1 MLAALLVFGFSIAI
15 IAFAKPKASAA
26 DGVVRGFHLDRPAG
40 AVLGALGMV
49 LCKVLPPAEA
59 LGRAINYDTLL
70 LLFGMMV
77 ICAYLV
83 EARVFRTI
91 SYLTLMHVSSARTL
105 LVAVVAVAGLLSAVL
120 VNDTVC
126 LMVTPLVLQCC
137 RDAKLPPLPYLLA
150 VCFGANAG
158 SVATPTGNPQN
169 MIIGTL
175 SGIPYAKFVLALGG
189 PALISLVMVA
199 LCLLVLF
206 RKQLPRGPLPRPHL
220 ERPPLDAK
228 LAALCAVV
236 LVVLL
241 VGFFAGYS
249 LSWTALLGAGLLL
262 LLGRRTPRRLLE
274 QVDYVLLVFFAGLFV
289 IVYAVGKVGL
299 AELLFQ
305 KLRPF
310 LGSQPLPQSL
320 LFGIFT
326 AVLSQLVS
334 NVPFVL
340 LASSWMPLFAD
351 PQLMWLS
358 TAMFATLAGN
368 LTIVGSVANIIVLE
382 SAGKDGHIGF
392 WQFFKYGG
400 VVTLLT
406 TLAAF
411 FLLYLERT
419 LGLF

>member
-1 MLAALLVFGFSIAI
+1 
-15 IAFAKPKASAA
+15 
-26 DGVVRGFHLDRPAG
+26 
-40 AVLGALGMV
+40 
-49 LCKVLPPAEA
+49 
-59 LGRAINYDTLL
+59 
-70 LLFGMMV
+70 
-77 ICAYLV
+77 
-83 EARVFRTI
+83 
-91 SYLTLMHVSSARTL
+91 
-105 LVAVVAVAGLLSAVL
+105 
-120 VNDTVC
+120 
-126 LMVTPLVLQCC
+126 
-137 RDAKLPPLPYLLA
+137 
-150 VCFGANAG
+150 
-158 SVATPTGNPQN
+158 
-169 MIIGTL
+169 
-175 SGIPYAKFVLALGG
+175 
-189 PALISLVMVA
+189 
-199 LCLLVLF
+199 
-206 RKQLPRGPLPRPHL
+206 
-220 ERPPLDAK
+220 
-228 LAALCAVV
+228 
-236 LVVLL
+236 VLL

-320 LFGIFT
+320 LFGLFT

-400 VVTLLT
+400 VVTLLS